1 MDDEAFG
8 KPCNPKPAVVDLGL
22 LSINRVQTPGTPNA
36 MLQATPKRLN
46 TTEKKNRKKTAE
58 SVAQTNNVYNNS
70 IPYNLLYLSALAQFS
85 NKLIKFQIKKLNVKC
100 QKYFRILIFDIF
112 YLFFISVTTR

>member
-8 KPCNPKPAVVDLGL
+8 KPCHPKPAVVDPGL

-58 SVAQTNNVYNNS
+58 SVAQTNNVYS
-70 IPYNLLYLSALAQFS
+70 ILYNLLICYIFQHFS
-85 NKLIKFQIKKLNVKC
+85 IFQQI
-100 QKYFRILIFDIF
+100 D
-112 YLFFISVTTR
+112 